1 MTKELKIAL
10 YCLLAIAIIAVV
22 WLMFG
27 NTNPDVEIDTDTE
40 TTTEEEITDTWDTT
54 TYNNTDTF
62 EEDVM
67 KDLEWFFGNNN
78 GYEDVEWEYWFTST
92 EAE

>member
-40 TTTEEEITDTWDTT
+40 TTTEEEITDT
-54 TYNNTDTF
+54 
-62 EEDVM
+62 
-67 KDLEWFFGNNN
+67 
-78 GYEDVEWEYWFTST
+78 
-92 EAE
+92 